1 MRLQADVVFTWRLS
15 VPHNGPSN
23 RFRFLLQVARVMCGA
38 VRLEGCSQIRR
49 TLSIVGGFN
58 GLAQRE
64 VYYRR
69 ALEILSH

>member
-1 MRLQADVVFTWRLS
+1 M
-15 VPHNGPSN
+15 PHSGPSN
-23 RFRFLLQVARVMCGA
+23 RFLFLLPVARVMSGA
-38 VRLEGCSQIRR
+38 VQLEGCSQIRR